1 VPCPAG
7 ARASESP
14 ALPGLGGPAE
24 EGRDTRLQPTPKRE
38 LQSAAGRLRPPLLRQ
53 GTSGSARSAASPAR
67 AYAAPASAVGARR
80 SPDLAARVRAVRAK
94 LGPDASPERVV
105 ERMKEIAEDRG
116 LRCLTARVR
125 RVMEAVARVWAPL
138 VAWFATGV
146 PV

>member
-1 VPCPAG
+1 M
-7 ARASESP
+7 
-14 ALPGLGGPAE
+14 
-24 EGRDTRLQPTPKRE
+24 
-38 LQSAAGRLRPPLLRQ
+38 
-53 GTSGSARSAASPAR
+53 
-67 AYAAPASAVGARR
+67 
-80 SPDLAARVRAVRAK
+80 RAVRAK